1 MGSFEENYSK
11 AALRMFTDQEQ
22 ATLRRLH
29 QLLDEKFDEIASF
42 LAKQL
47 GLANADEEAEEAIER
62 WEKDAE
68 MADTPPTPTGALP
81 FCRKH
86 GRHRAV
92 KRREFITLL
101 GGAVAWPL
109 AARGQQSAM
118 PVIGFLHAASPIS
131 YARQVWR
138 LESAA

>member
-42 LAKQL
+42 LAKQH

-68 MADTPPTPTGALP
+68 MADTPPTPSGALQ
-81 FCRKH
+81 R
-86 GRHRAV
+86 
-92 KRREFITLL
+92 LL
-101 GGAVAWPL
+101 SEHHSICEEIMDIRDGAVERDHGDL
-109 AARGQQSAM
+109 
-118 PVIGFLHAASPIS
+118 SP
-131 YARQVWR
+131 
-138 LESAA
+138 EDN

>member
-47 GLANADEEAEEAIER
+47 GLANADKEAEEAIER
-62 WEKDAE
+62 WEKDAVVDEILRLSAE
-68 MADTPPTPTGALP
+68 MADTSPTPTGALQ
-81 FCRKH
+81 RLLSEHHSISEEIMGIRDKAIERDH
-86 GRHRAV
+86 GDH
-92 KRREFITLL
+92 
-101 GGAVAWPL
+101 
-109 AARGQQSAM
+109 
-118 PVIGFLHAASPIS
+118 SPEDS
-131 YARQVWR
+131 
-138 LESAA
+138 

>member
-42 LAKQL
+42 LAKQH

-62 WEKDAE
+62 WEKGRRNGRYSPNPLRCASAPAE
-68 MADTPPTPTGALP
+68 
-81 FCRKH
+81 
-86 GRHRAV
+86 RASFDL
-92 KRREFITLL
+92 RRDY
-101 GGAVAWPL
+101 GHPKQG
-109 AARGQQSAM
+109 
-118 PVIGFLHAASPIS
+118 
-131 YARQVWR
+131 Y
-138 LESAA
+138 